1 MNEPE
6 GRIRYHSQKAR
17 FGRKRSRSIKRPL
30 CVFCSV
36 LLVLVVAKL
45 EWNSCARILGSA
57 AGLASHLGGRRP
69 LQHVHLNKKALE
81 SGQLRLKSEAAV
93 VLDTKTEEVLFTKN
107 MEQQLP
113 IASLSKLMSV
123 LVFLECKPSLDD
135 SETITKQDAEKSGFA
150 DLRVGETLI
159 LRDLLHACLMSS
171 SNRAARALARA
182 SGMPSSAFVKRMNRK
197 ARELGLENTFFLEP
211 TGLSEENRSTALD
224 CAKLLYFALQDS
236 TIGSISGK
244 TAHRFVSL
252 DRTKR
257 VHQIRNTNRLL
268 FSSKNV
274 KGGKTGY
281 NGASGWCLVVMVEG
295 EDGKE
300 VVAVVL
306 GAPDKFTRYK
316 DIRSMVEWC
325 MPTNKKP
332 SRKS

>member
-1 MNEPE
+1 M
-6 GRIRYHSQKAR
+6 K
-17 FGRKRSRSIKRPL
+17 KVL
-30 CVFCSV
+30 CLLFCI
-36 LLVLVVAKL
+36 VLVSLVAAL
-45 EWNSCARILGSA
+45 EWNNWFGIFGSTS
-57 AGLASHLGGRRP
+57 GLRSPSGGRLP
-69 LQHVHLNKKALE
+69 LQNVQLNKKALE
-81 SGQLRLKSEAAV
+81 SGKLRLKSEAAV
-93 VLDTKTEEVLFTKN
+93 VLDTKKEELLFTKN
-107 MEQQLP
+107 MDQQLP

-135 SETITKQDAEKSGFA
+135 SETITRQDAKKSGFA
-150 DLRVGETLI
+150 DLRVGETLT

-182 SGMPSSAFVKRMNRK
+182 SGLAPSDFVKRMNRK
-197 ARELGLENTFFLEP
+197 AKELGLENTFFLEP

-236 TIGSISGK
+236 VIASVSGK

-257 VHQIRNTNRLL
+257 VHQIRSTNRLL

-281 NGASGWCLVVMVEG
+281 NGASGWCLVVLVE
-295 EDGKE
+295 EADGTQ

-306 GAPDKFTRYK
+306 GAPDKYSRYK
-316 DIRSMVEWC
+316 DVRSMVEWC
-325 MPTNKKP
+325 MGPDKITT
-332 SRKS
+332 RKSKPRA